1 MSTIICDDC
10 GRQYN
15 STHPSCPA
23 CGTETVEARSTKHT
37 PEPWCVHNTV
47 TIHGPNGNDYGILAE
62 ANIYRT
68 ESDGAE
74 TGQANAA
81 RIVACVN
88 ACAGMEDPAEALRLA
103 RAALKRAA
111 YSLKVHGAKD
121 VDVQCA
127 EALRALG
134 GT

>member
-1 MSTIICDDC
+1 M
-10 GRQYN
+10 
-15 STHPSCPA
+15 
-23 CGTETVEARSTKHT
+23 TVFG
-37 PEPWCVHNTV
+37 P
-47 TIHGPNGNDYGILAE
+47 PNGQPAPEIIAPSRN
-62 ANIYRT
+62 R
-68 ESDGAE
+68 
-74 TGQANAA
+74 ANAS

>member
-1 MSTIICDDC
+1 MSHSLSPLPWHADD
-10 GRQYN
+10 
-15 STHPSCPA
+15 HA
-23 CGTETVEARSTKHT
+23 GTGKPRVLWDAKGHYVAQVEK
-37 PEPWCVHNTV
+37 PGLPDV
-47 TIHGPNGNDYGILAE
+47 TD
-62 ANIYRT
+62 
-68 ESDGAE
+68 
-74 TGQANAA
+74 ANAA

-88 ACAGMEDPAEALRLA
+88 ACAGMADPAHALALA